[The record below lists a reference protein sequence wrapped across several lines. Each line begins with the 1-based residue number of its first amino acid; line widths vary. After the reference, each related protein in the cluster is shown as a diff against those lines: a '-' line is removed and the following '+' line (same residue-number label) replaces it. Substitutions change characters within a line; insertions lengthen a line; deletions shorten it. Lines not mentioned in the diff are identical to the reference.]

1 MKKMFYPLAC
11 SLMAV
16 LTLSGQALALETA
29 LESTSLEQRIQALEK
44 SVGEKK
50 GQASW
55 TDTLKI
61 SGVVEV
67 EAGYAKTDFD
77 DPAEDDETTGSLDL
91 TTVELAFD
99 ADVTSQISAHVLLK
113 YEDDDVFVD
122 EGYVTWTGPET
133 CPVTLTAGR
142 MVLPFGNFDSRFV
155 TDPLTLE
162 LGETNQGALT
172 LAYGFMNDKIGLDV
186 GVFNSRAEEA
196 GEDDTVSSYVG
207 RLTVTPL
214 EGISFGAS
222 YSSSLAAADSFNEQV
237 KGPLADDVAGY
248 SAFVTATLM
257 EKLTV
262 AAEFVAAVDSF
273 EAGEIYDGADTE
285 KRTPKAWNL
294 ELGYAFAD
302 NLDAA
307 LRYGGSKDGD
317 AGRGEFLPEI
327 QAGVVLNWGV
337 AEKTNLSLEYLHS
350 GYEGD
355 YMDTDTVT
363 AKLAVEF

>member
-1 MKKMFYPLAC
+1 MKKMFYPMAW
-11 SLMAV
+11 SLVAV
-16 LTLSGQALALETA
+16 LTLSGPVLALETA
-29 LESTSLEQRIQALEK
+29 SEDKSLEQRIQALEK
-44 SVGEKK
+44 SASEKK
-50 GQASW
+50 GEPSW
-55 TDTLKI
+55 VDTLKI

-99 ADVTSQISAHVLLK
+99 AEVTSQISAHVLFK
-113 YEDDDVFVD
+113 YEDDDVFID

-142 MVLPFGNFDSRFV
+142 MVLPFGHFDSRFV

-162 LGETNQGALT
+162 LGETNQGALVMG
-172 LAYGFMNDKIGLDV
+172 YGFLNDKMALDV
-186 GVFNSRAEEA
+186 GVFNSRVEET

-222 YSSSLAAADSFNEQV
+222 YTSSLAAADSFNEQV
-237 KGPLADDVAGY
+237 QGALADDVAGY
-248 SAFVTATLM
+248 SAFVSATPM
-257 EKLTV
+257 EKMTV
-262 AAEFVAAVDSF
+262 AAEFVAAADSF
-273 EAGEIYDGADTE
+273 EAGEIYDGADTK
-285 KRTPKAWNL
+285 KRTPKAWNI

-307 LRYGGSKDGD
+307 LRYGGSSDGD
-317 AGRGEFLPEI
+317 AGRGEYLPET
-327 QAGVVLNWGV
+327 QTGAVLNWGV
-337 AEKTNLSLEYLHS
+337 ADKTSLSLEYLHS
-350 GYEGD
+350 GYEKG
-355 YMDTDTVT
+355 YMDEDTVT

>member
-1 MKKMFYPLAC
+1 MAW
-11 SLMAV
+11 SLVAV
-16 LTLSGQALALETA
+16 LTLSGPALALETA
-29 LESTSLEQRIQALEK
+29 SENTSLEQRIQALEK

-55 TDTLKI
+55 ADTLKI

-67 EAGYAKTDFD
+67 EAGYAKRDFN

-122 EGYVTWTGPET
+122 EGYVTWTGPES
-133 CPVTLTAGR
+133 CPVKLTAGR

-162 LGETNQGALT
+162 LGETNQGSLVMG
-172 LAYGFMNDKIGLDV
+172 YGFLNDKMTLDV

-222 YSSSLAAADSFNEQV
+222 YISSLAAADSFNEQV
-237 KGPLADDVAGY
+237 QSALADDVAGY
-248 SAFVTATLM
+248 SVFVTAVLM

-262 AAEFVAAVDSF
+262 AAEVVAAVGSF
-273 EAGEIYDGADTE
+273 EAGEIYDGADTK
-285 KRTPKAWNL
+285 KRTPKAWNI
-294 ELGYAFAD
+294 ELGYSFAD

-307 LRYGGSKDGD
+307 LRYSGSKDGD
-317 AGRGEFLPEI
+317 AGIGEFLPEI
-327 QAGVVLNWGV
+327 QAGAVLNWGV
-337 AEKTNLSLEYLHS
+337 VDKTSLSLEYLHS
-350 GYEGD
+350 RYEGD
-355 YMDTDTVT
+355 YMDADTVT